1 MITRITHFSIYV
13 PDQDE
18 ALRWY
23 REKLGFVLREDDA
36 RTIPGFRWV
45 AVSPEGDDSVKM
57 AIFKATAEEHRKK
70 VGANTI
76 CVLATANCRETV
88 RTLESRGVKILTQP
102 QDLQWGV
109 FAVFA
114 DLYGN
119 PYNLV
124 ERRR

>member
-1 MITRITHFSIYV
+1 M
-13 PDQDE
+13 
-18 ALRWY
+18 AGL
-23 REKLGFVLREDDA
+23 
-36 RTIPGFRWV
+36 
-45 AVSPEGDDSVKM
+45 EGDSVKL
-57 AIFKATAEEHRKK
+57 AIFKATAAEHRKK
-70 VGANTI
+70 IGANTI
-76 CVLATANCRETV
+76 CVLRTANCREMV

-102 QDLQWGV
+102 QDVQWGV